1 MDHLQSVVMPRLRMA
16 MRQGALVAILGAAVQ
31 ATTAAT
37 PHMGPVSPSRAY
49 VNHGFRAP
57 ASVACEK
64 VPGFVWVEAESFA
77 DYGGWVV
84 DTQFTHKMGSA
95 YLICPGANSPT
106 ERPARTEITIP
117 RAGTWRAWGRTKD

>member
-1 MDHLQSVVMPRLRMA
+1 MKIRFA
-16 MRQGALVAILGAAVQ
+16 AGVACAVGL
-31 ATTAAT
+31 ASA
-37 PHMGPVSPSRAY
+37 G
-49 VNHGFRAP
+49 VNCRAP
-57 ASVACEK
+57 VDAPVEH
-64 VPGFVWVEAESFA
+64 VPGFLWVGAGGFA
-77 DYGGWVV
+77 DYGGWQV